1 MPQTIFKVIHHR
13 LTHSANSMGKQ
24 TKSVSK
30 AARTRAENAECER
43 QENDRLA
50 KETKCEHDVFYS
62 LSVCTDW
69 KPS

>member
-1 MPQTIFKVIHHR
+1 
-13 LTHSANSMGKQ
+13 MGKQ
-24 TKSVSK
+24 TESASK
-30 AARTRAENAECER
+30 VARTRAENAEREW

-50 KETKCEHDVFYS
+50 KETKHEHDVFYS